1 MLFFEPT
8 ILNTADCT
16 ARFTAK
22 DGACICGTCDL
33 LLRNNEADIVSCES
47 QDTDPEIA
55 EGLFRAALN
64 YAANRGCYIAVCSAA
79 GVDDVRD
86 SLGFLRQDGRWQN
99 DIPTLLTGHC
109 HKN

>member
-8 ILNTADCT
+8 ILNTEDCT

-22 DGACICGTCDL
+22 DGQRVCGSCDL
-33 LLRNNEADIVSCES
+33 LLHDNVADIVACQCKEN
-47 QDTDPEIA
+47 DPEIM

-64 YAANRGCYIAVCSAA
+64 FAANRGCYIAVCSAD
-79 GVDDVRD
+79 GTDDVRD
-86 SLGFLRQDGRWQN
+86 LLGFQKRDGRWQN

-109 HKN
+109 HLN